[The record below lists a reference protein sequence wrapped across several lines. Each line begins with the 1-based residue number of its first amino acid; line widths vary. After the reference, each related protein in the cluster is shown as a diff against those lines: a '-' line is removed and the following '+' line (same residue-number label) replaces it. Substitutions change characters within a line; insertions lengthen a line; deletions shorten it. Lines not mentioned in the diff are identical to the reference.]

1 MVISAVLSH
10 QLPFLREVIEKVKG
24 LIQSIICRY
33 MLYIIFCSKVF
44 EHIRL
49 MPIVDNIYSK
59 WLFIPPIDLKSSHL
73 AIYYLN
79 AY

>member
-1 MVISAVLSH
+1 MEIIDVARKGCLLVKKMVISAVLSH
-10 QLPFLREVIEKVKG
+10 QLPFLREVLEKVKG

-49 MPIVDNIYSK
+49 MPI
-59 WLFIPPIDLKSSHL
+59 F
-73 AIYYLN
+73 
-79 AY
+79 